1 MKLSSNILLLII
13 ITVTYCTSFIS
24 AQPVYRQERV
34 TCTNSRSRCYQ
45 QRIRCPIECP
55 LRRPQDPNA
64 RACFIPCD
72 SPFCRAECRYRKPNC
87 NGVGAACYDPRFIG
101 ADGGVF
107 YFHGMKNEHFTLVS
121 DTNLQI
127 NARFIGHRPT
137 GRSRDYTWIQALG
150 VLFGSHNFSVEAT
163 KAAKWDKNVD
173 LFKFTFDGN
182 EIDLPQ
188 RALQSEWKFQNGDVT
203 LERISSTNSVIV
215 SINEIVEIGVNV
227 VPITKED
234 DRVHNYKIP
243 SDDCFAHL
251 EVQFKFF
258 DLSREVEGVLG
269 RTYRPD
275 YESPNRLGLAMAV
288 VGGED
293 KYKTMSL
300 FATDCRKCVF
310 SATKGGDKGPRF
322 LEAK

>member
-1 MKLSSNILLLII
+1 MKLGINILLLI

-24 AQPVYRQERV
+24 AQIRPERV
-34 TCTNSRSRCYQ
+34 TCTNKKSRCFLK
-45 QRIRCPIECP
+45 RITCPIECP
-55 LRRPQDPNA
+55 LRRPKDPNA
-64 RACFIPCD
+64 RACFIPCN

-107 YFHGMKNEHFTLVS
+107 YFHGTKNEHFVLVS
-121 DTNLQI
+121 DTSFQI
-127 NARFIGHRPT
+127 NARFIGRRPA
-137 GRSRDYTWIQALG
+137 GRSRDFTWIQALG

-163 KAAKWDKNVD
+163 KAAKWDNNID

-188 RALQSEWKFQNGDVT
+188 RALSEWKSQNSDIT

-243 SDDCFAHL
+243 FDDCFAHL

-258 DLSREVEGVLG
+258 DLSHEVEGVLG
-269 RTYRPD
+269 RTYQPD

-293 KYKTMSL
+293 KYKATSL

-310 SATKGGDKGPRF
+310 SATKDGDNGPRF